1 MRGLEKEPVRQ
12 ERKQRRAGGSPAPGP
27 CTKPPTPAQKSV
39 GISVHKWRG
48 THTFGVHVTVQKT
61 YKGCGRVGY
70 SPYFSTHFKQKLLRS
85 LPAQG
90 QAIYLHGGWAG
101 GWEGQG
107 LDKCPEGWGSSH
119 WCEGQSRNLSW
130 GGGGN
135 DDRDERHLGQCSQS
149 PCPAQ
154 QGKTLAGLGQGG
166 AREQGPET
174 TDKRSG
180 PEKARAITCSV
191 QMVVETTGPSLQGNC
206 PRASS
211 WVGNTRS

>member
-1 MRGLEKEPVRQ
+1 MSTNGEEHIPLESTSPSRKPTKDAGEWATVRTSLHTSNKSSSGHSLPRARPFTSTAAGQEAGRGRAWISVL
-12 ERKQRRAGGSPAPGP
+12 RAG
-27 CTKPPTPAQKSV
+27 
-39 GISVHKWRG
+39 VH
-48 THTFGVHVTVQKT
+48 HTGVK
-61 YKGCGRVGY
+61 GRVG
-70 SPYFSTHFKQKLLRS
+70 T
-85 LPAQG
+85 
-90 QAIYLHGGWAG
+90 
-101 GWEGQG
+101 
-107 LDKCPEGWGSSH
+107 CP
-119 WCEGQSRNLSW
+119 

-180 PEKARAITCSV
+180 PEKSRAITCSV